1 MKNLIFKISICLF
14 AFLMSYKAFAGDT
27 IYSLPKVAYVEYAT
41 GFSKPTDIANA
52 GDGRLFIVE
61 AKGNIKIINA
71 NGTTNPT
78 VFMKVPS
85 VNSSGNEQGLLGLA
99 FHPNYASNKQ
109 FYVNYIRG
117 SGNGNTQISR
127 FTTSSTNPDTASVS
141 SKFDI
146 LTFPQPYANH
156 NGGDLNFGPDGFLY
170 IGTGDGGL
178 ANDPE
183 ENGQKKK
190 SLLGKMLRIDINSGS
205 PYSIPSTN
213 PFAGN
218 TDYLPEIWALGLR
231 NPWRV
236 SFDRQT
242 GDLYI
247 ADVGQNLWEE
257 VDFVPAGSAG
267 GMNFG
272 WDCWEGNHVLEPAGC
287 GPMSSFQFPVFEYT
301 HGSECSITGGFVY
314 RGNNYPRMKGNYICA
329 DYCSGAT
336 YMLTK
341 NTDATFKS
349 RKFANIGNMITFG
362 ENNNGELFAGNENGK
377 IYRVI
382 DTCNN
387 FFATK
392 TIQQACSGVNGSIVL
407 DIKGGTGAK
416 TIVWSN
422 GNTTT
427 NNSNLIPGLYRL
439 TISDTKGCQIIDSTT
454 ITSVTPEKPAIWY
467 NMDANSVD
475 CWTVGLSYQWFK
487 DGIPYL
493 IGGNPVISQ
502 NAPATTS
509 GIYFVRITDAN
520 GCIIDSDPL
529 TVTVSGILNQQ
540 VEIGTLSV
548 FPNPSNGL
556 FHLNFYGKNT
566 YTTSIQILDIVGK
579 INLEI
584 NLPNS
589 NNQFE
594 KDIDLS
600 NYPTGIYIVKVK
612 TTTGEIS
619 KRIFKQ

>member
-213 PFAGN
+213 PFASN

-349 RKFANIGNMITFG
+349 RKFANIGSMITFG

-392 TIQQACSGVNGSIVL
+392 TIQQACSGVNGSIRF
-407 DIKGGTGAK
+407 G
-416 TIVWSN
+416 
-422 GNTTT
+422 
-427 NNSNLIPGLYRL
+427 
-439 TISDTKGCQIIDSTT
+439 
-454 ITSVTPEKPAIWY
+454 
-467 NMDANSVD
+467 
-475 CWTVGLSYQWFK
+475 
-487 DGIPYL
+487 
-493 IGGNPVISQ
+493 
-502 NAPATTS
+502 
-509 GIYFVRITDAN
+509 
-520 GCIIDSDPL
+520 
-529 TVTVSGILNQQ
+529 
-540 VEIGTLSV
+540 
-548 FPNPSNGL
+548 
-556 FHLNFYGKNT
+556 H
-566 YTTSIQILDIVGK
+566 
-579 INLEI
+579 
-584 NLPNS
+584 
-589 NNQFE
+589 
-594 KDIDLS
+594 
-600 NYPTGIYIVKVK
+600 
-612 TTTGEIS
+612 
-619 KRIFKQ
+619 